1 MYGPG
6 CPEYSPVAQDFTSR
20 WPALELSSFQSKRV
34 RCGVT
39 GTFWMSVVLEA
50 ESLSWNHSF
59 SNKKAVLISE
69 TRWRQD
75 ACQGKLSTGTASSL
89 LSECVLTK
97 IEAVVIAHINIPN
110 RFSLISRLS
119 LGCSAPEAKGPA
131 WTSMFGRASCL
142 GGKSGKES
150 GGCQGLAGQDREPT
164 GLS

>member
-1 MYGPG
+1 MWGNG
-6 CPEYSPVAQDFTSR
+6 DQ
-20 WPALELSSFQSKRV
+20 
-34 RCGVT
+34 
-39 GTFWMSVVLEA
+39 SVVLEA

-119 LGCSAPEAKGPA
+119 LVLCPQPS
-131 WTSMFGRASCL
+131 TQRLLTMV
-142 GGKSGKES
+142 
-150 GGCQGLAGQDREPT
+150 
-164 GLS
+164 